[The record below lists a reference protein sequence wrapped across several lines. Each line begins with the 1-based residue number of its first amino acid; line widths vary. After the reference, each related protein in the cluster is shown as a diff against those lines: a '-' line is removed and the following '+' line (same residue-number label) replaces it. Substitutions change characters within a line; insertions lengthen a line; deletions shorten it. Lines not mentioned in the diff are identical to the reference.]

1 MDADTQIFQDL
12 RTGLQ
17 HGPLSHRAQLSVD
30 VRDGIVTI
38 AGRVNTLAE
47 RQAVE
52 RTARR
57 VRGIRTL
64 ILKIG
69 AAALPLS
76 TVDMP
81 GISRKDSART
91 DVR

>member
-38 AGRVNTLAE
+38 AGRVNTIAE
-47 RQAVE
+47 RRAVE
-52 RTARR
+52 RAAQRIS
-57 VRGIRTL
+57 GIRTL
-64 ILKIG
+64 IVEIG
-69 AAALPLS
+69 AAALPLP
-76 TVDMP
+76 VDMF
-81 GISRKDSART
+81 GISRAAIA
-91 DVR
+91 